1 MPITF
6 LSAYRQFCVVM
17 QRKVFDIMQ
26 DFVVQYGIKYFI
38 NLQKQMQIQGL
49 PGCKV
54 V

>member
-1 MPITF
+1 
-6 LSAYRQFCVVM
+6 M

-26 DFVVQYGIKYFI
+26 GFIVQFAVKYFI
-38 NLQKQMQIQGL
+38 DLQKQMRVQGL